1 MSARLAGAVLL
12 LLLAI
17 GGGGYWLGSRSQAP
31 SMSTA
36 APLPGRI
43 DVSAADGLSCFGNSW

>member
-43 DVSAADGLSCFGNSW
+43 DVSAADGFSCFGNSW